1 MATLQFFCPAT
12 HQQASTWIETDVDS
26 LRSCWC
32 ATLNVNC
39 PHCGQVHKISV
50 RETYIGTALNDAVDR
65 ASMLQRPPVGSW
77 NG

>member
-1 MATLQFFCPAT
+1 MHGGVGGGGRKADPYP
-12 HQQASTWIETDVDS
+12 DY
-26 LRSCWC
+26 
-32 ATLNVNC
+32 C